1 MEEFNAIIASDL
13 AEIEKLAQTFDW
25 VTGRIIE
32 HAREEIELARAMQD
46 QETVIK
52 EQIKMSTLKHAREV
66 FEFCYIRATGRRPW
80 DE

>member
-1 MEEFNAIIASDL
+1 MEEFNAIIASDF
-13 AEIEKLAQTFDW
+13 AEIEKLAQAFAW

-32 HAREEIELARAMQD
+32 RAHEEIELAQTMHD
-46 QETVIK
+46 EETVIK